1 MDRFDPFC
9 ADYLADPYPHLARAR
24 ADAPVFYAADLDM
37 WVVSRYADIEAIFTD
52 PATFSAAIA
61 QDPVFPL
68 ADEARTTL
76 REGGVR
82 AGATI
87 SNCDPP
93 KHTRIRRLLPR
104 RAARPD
110 GAPHRAGAAHQAGT
124 GPRDGGRPGPDLP
137 PEHRVPRAA
146 PPAAGA
152 GYGVRATR

>member
-1 MDRFDPFC
+1 MDRFDPFS

-76 REGGVR
+76 REGGFR
-82 AGATI
+82 A
-87 SNCDPP
+87 
-93 KHTRIRRLLPR
+93 R
-104 RAARPD
+104 
-110 GAPHRAGAAHQAGT
+110 
-124 GPRDGGRPGPDLP
+124 RPGPELP
-137 PEHRVPRAA
+137 AERRVPRAA
-146 PPAAGA
+146 PPPAGA
-152 GYGVRATR
+152 DYGERTTR